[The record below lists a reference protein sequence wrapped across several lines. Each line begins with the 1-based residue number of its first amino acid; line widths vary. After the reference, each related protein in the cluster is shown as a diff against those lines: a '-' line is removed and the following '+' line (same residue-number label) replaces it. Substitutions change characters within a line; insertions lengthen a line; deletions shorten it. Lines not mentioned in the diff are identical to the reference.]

1 MELNLIQQ
9 KGFHLSCQLSNV
21 EVHLDADEKI
31 GGTNKGCRPTE
42 MLLTS
47 LAGCSAMDVVHI
59 LKKRKAIYTNFKI
72 NIKAERRKEIPK
84 IFERIHLT
92 CSLKSSEVTQEQL
105 QKWFQIS
112 VEKYCTV
119 AAMLSEK
126 IKIIPKAEIL

>member
-1 MELNLIQQ
+1 MQLNLIQNEA
-9 KGFHLSCQLSNV
+9 FHLSCQLSNV

-59 LKKRKAIYTNFKI
+59 LKKRKANYSDFNI
-72 NIKAERRKEIPK
+72 NIEAERREEIPK
-84 IFERIHLT
+84 IFEKIILT
-92 CSLKSSEVTQEQL
+92 CSLKSSEVTTEQL
-105 QKWFQIS
+105 LKWFKVS

-119 AAMLSEK
+119 AAMLDKSIE
-126 IKIIPKAEIL
+126 IIAKAEVV